1 MNLLDKIK
9 EQGLSVSLCARIIGM
24 SKRTLQDHLDV
35 PSRMP
40 EREEKQIK
48 MILNNYKDL
57 EEQVKGVKV

>member
-40 EREEKQIK
+40 EREEKQLK
-48 MILNNYKDL
+48 MILKNYIEL
-57 EEQVKGVKV
+57 EEKIKDIKV